1 LNTVLTHKL
10 DTQRKLFIK
19 KDLDELS
26 LWLNTLESFNNELDY
41 FSIIEKQLIRNQSI
55 LKLIQGLRR
64 KNVLCMAM
72 LCKYNQ
78 ELKNEHEYG
87 KTEYDLSKAKMHEKK
102 REEHLQFIQ
111 EFNNFKN
118 HFYKLLMK
126 YKLK

>member
-1 LNTVLTHKL
+1 MNTTLPYKL
-10 DTQRKLFIK
+10 ETQRKLFIK
-19 KDLDELS
+19 KDLGELN
-26 LWLNTLESFNNELDY
+26 LWLNNLEGINVELDY
-41 FSIIEKQLIRNQSI
+41 FSIIEKQLIRNHPT

-78 ELKNEHEYG
+78 DLKNEYEYG
-87 KTEYDLSKAKMHEKK
+87 KTEYDLSKAQIHEKK
-102 REEHLQFIQ
+102 REEYLKFIQ

-118 HFYKLLMK
+118 TFYKFLMK